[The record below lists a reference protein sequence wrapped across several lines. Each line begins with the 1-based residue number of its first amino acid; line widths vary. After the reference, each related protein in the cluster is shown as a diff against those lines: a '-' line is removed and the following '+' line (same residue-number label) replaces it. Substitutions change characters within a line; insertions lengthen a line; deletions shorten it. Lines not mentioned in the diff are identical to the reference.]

1 MSMRTRE
8 EQKLNMKRKL
18 LSRRKA
24 FYNQFNGFN
33 LNGFVSLQRDGKK
46 LDLDFLLHWNWGR
59 IDAKL
64 THIVSMFPF
73 IPPPGTGNEL
83 NVNKM
88 FRRRPGHPLNV
99 LCTFI

>member
-1 MSMRTRE
+1 MNVRTRE

-18 LSRRKA
+18 LSRRKV

-33 LNGFVSLQRDGKK
+33 LNGFVSLQRGGKK
-46 LDLDFLLHWNWGR
+46 LDLHFLLYWNWGP

-64 THIVSMFPF
+64 THTVSMFPF
-73 IPPPGTGNEL
+73 ISPGTGHEL
-83 NVNKM
+83 NVYM
-88 FRRRPGHPLNV
+88 TFRRRPGHPLDV